1 MCGVYPVFKKLSN
14 SFCFKFLKHLENSEL
29 LIFNTA
35 NWKYSASKIIPDFF
49 LLRIIFTSQGRN
61 SIFKV
66 RGIIFV
72 QISVEIVSWGYRIL
86 LPMIP

>member
-49 LLRIIFTSQGRN
+49 SSAYNIHITRKKFHIQSEGNYLCANFCGN
-61 SIFKV
+61 SV
-66 RGIIFV
+66 LGI
-72 QISVEIVSWGYRIL
+72 
-86 LPMIP
+86 